1 MTSQPVPSDSPDS
14 LPSDPAT
21 SSFSTWLRSSL
32 WSLRHVWRDVVLA
45 SVLLNLFVLAS
56 PLYIMN
62 VYDRVVPN
70 QAEETLWVLT
80 LGLVLVLV
88 FDLVIRLARHR
99 FIELS
104 GRQLEQSLSEQLFR
118 HLLKIRDECLPASV
132 GVLASRVREFDAI
145 RQLFSASSFAAFT
158 DFPFALIFLFV
169 IWMVG
174 GALVA
179 IPLLVIGLMLIVAV
193 IVHLLMQP
201 QVSALQMHNAEKNAV
216 LVETLTSLDTV
227 KAFCAQARQSQRW
240 ADAVTQSA
248 QSAVRVR
255 QLSDTIPLVCGFL
268 AQLAVAAVVVAGVY
282 QIMQQQLSLGGL
294 IASVLL
300 TGRALASATQLIN
313 LLNIGHQAR
322 QAHRALQALTQLP
335 VEKPLDRQWLAP
347 AEIRGDI
354 EIRHMGFAYGSAS
367 GVSQPLLHDINL
379 HIRPGEK
386 VALIGRIGSGK
397 STLLKLIKG
406 ALRPTSGQITLD
418 GIGLDH
424 IDPDHLR
431 QVFAWVPQDI
441 ALIRGTLRDNVAL
454 KHPAAADA
462 EILGVLAASGLAEF
476 VAAHPMGLDMPI
488 GEQGRGLSG
497 GQRQGIAIA
506 RALLH
511 QPSVFLFDELT
522 SAMDNQ
528 SEQWVLEQMRQRAAD
543 ITLILCTHRTALLA
557 LVERVIV
564 LDHGRIVADGPKAE
578 VLDALKRG
586 LVGAKS

>member
-1 MTSQPVPSDSPDS
+1 M
-14 LPSDPAT
+14 
-21 SSFSTWLRSSL
+21 WR
-32 WSLRHVWRDVVLA
+32 LRHVWRDVILA

-88 FDLVIRLARHR
+88 FDLLIRLARHR

-104 GRQLEQSLSEQLFR
+104 GRQLEQSLSEQLFC

-145 RQLFSASSFAAFT
+145 RQLFSASSFAAFA

-174 GALVA
+174 GPLVA
-179 IPLLVIGLMLIVAV
+179 IPLLVIGLMLIVALV
-193 IVHLLMQP
+193 VHVLMQP
-201 QVSALQMHNAEKNAV
+201 QVSALQAHNAEKNAV

-227 KAFCAQARQSQRW
+227 KAFCAQVRQGQRW

-248 QSAVRVR
+248 KSAVRVR
-255 QLSDTIPLVCGFL
+255 QLSDLIPLLCGFL
-268 AQLAVAAVVVAGVY
+268 SQLAVAAVVVAGVY

-335 VEKPLDRQWLAP
+335 VEKPMDRHWLTP
-347 AEIRGDI
+347 TDIRGDI
-354 EIRHMGFAYGSAS
+354 EIRHLGFGYSSAS
-367 GVSQPLLHDINL
+367 GVNQPLLHDINL

-418 GIGLDH
+418 SIGLDH

-441 ALIRGTLRDNVAL
+441 ALIRGTLRDNVSL
-454 KHPAAADA
+454 KHPAATDA
-462 EILGVLAASGLAEF
+462 EILDVLAAAGLAEF
-476 VAAHPMGLDMPI
+476 VATHPMGLDMPV

-528 SEQWVLEQMRQRAAD
+528 SEQWVLEQIRQRAAD
-543 ITLILCTHRTALLA
+543 KTLILCTHRTALLA

-578 VLDALKRG
+578 VLEALKRG

>member
-1 MTSQPVPSDSPDS
+1 MTH
-14 LPSDPAT
+14 
-21 SSFSTWLRSSL
+21 SFSAWLRASL
-32 WSLRHVWRDVVLA
+32 WSLRHVARDVLLA

-104 GRQLEQSLSEQLFR
+104 GRQLEQTLSEQLFS
-118 HLLKIRDECLPASV
+118 HLLKIRDEYLPASV

-145 RQLFSASSFAAFT
+145 RQLFSASSFAAFA
-158 DFPFALIFLFV
+158 DFPFALIFLLV
-169 IWMVG
+169 IWSVG
-174 GALVA
+174 GALVF
-179 IPLLVIGLMLIVAV
+179 IPVLAVGLMLIVAAV
-193 IVHLLMQP
+193 VHLLIKP
-201 QVSALQMHNAEKNAV
+201 QVSSLQTHNAEKNAV

-227 KAFCAQARQSQRW
+227 KAFCAQTRQSQRW
-240 ADAVTQSA
+240 AAAVGLVA

-255 QLSDTIPLVCGFL
+255 QLSDAIPLVCGFL

-335 VEKPLDRQWLAP
+335 VEKPEDRSWLTP
-347 AEIRGDI
+347 DEIRGEID
-354 EIRHMGFAYGSAS
+354 IRHLNFGYGSAN
-367 GVSQPLLHDINL
+367 GAGQPLLHDITM

-406 ALRPTSGQITLD
+406 ALRPTAGQITLD

-441 ALIRGTLRDNVAL
+441 TLIRGTLRDNVAL
-454 KHPAAADA
+454 KNPAASDVD
-462 EILGVLAASGLAEF
+462 ILDVLTAAGLADF
-476 VAAHPMGLDMPI
+476 VAAHPMGLDMPV

-497 GQRQGIAIA
+497 GQRQGVAIA
-506 RALLH
+506 RALLN
-511 QPSVFLFDELT
+511 QPAVFLFDELT

-528 SEQWVLEQMRQRAAD
+528 SEQWVLEQIRQRAAD
-543 ITLILCTHRTALLA
+543 KTLMLCTHRTALLA
-557 LVERVIV
+557 LVDRVIV
-564 LDHGRIVADGPKAE
+564 LDGGRIVADGPKAE
-578 VLDALKRG
+578 VIDALKRG